1 MLSRWNWR
9 LYWRGEQP
17 MIFLKAFV
25 KARGDRIL
33 VQYSEGE
40 AARAGRLRASTSS
53 PLIRAVGTRL
63 QNPALWW
70 QSAANLPSSVGQG
83 LPVILP
89 RRHGRKA
96 LNHTHSWANHQCSC
110 CYAAA
115 CSSAS
120 KRQSQQ
126 GASLAKVEPRAPRH
140 ERRRVAVA
148 DVAEKIR
155 FHMPFWEKLLL
166 ARLTFAR
173 RKELLIEF
181 CVIEA

>member
-1 MLSRWNWR
+1 VMRLAMEFEWSFLRLLFRYKRQCRRFEGCGEERRIPPHPWRMISR
-9 LYWRGEQP
+9 
-17 MIFLKAFV
+17 
-25 KARGDRIL
+25 
-33 VQYSEGE
+33 
-40 AARAGRLRASTSS
+40 AA
-53 PLIRAVGTRL
+53 
-63 QNPALWW
+63 
-70 QSAANLPSSVGQG
+70 SAAPAASF

-89 RRHGRKA
+89 RRHDRKA
-96 LNHTHSWANHQCSC
+96 LNHTHGANHQCYC

-126 GASLAKVEPRAPRH
+126 GACLAKVEPRAPRH

-155 FHMPFWEKLLL
+155 FHMPFREKLLL

-181 CVIEA
+181 CVIKA